1 MVAASTVIHPTA
13 IIEPGAQLAAGVTVG
28 PYSVIGA
35 HVRIGAN
42 TRIGPHCV
50 IDGHTT
56 IGADNHFYR
65 FCSIGGAPQ
74 DKKYANEPTRLV
86 IGDRNTVREYVTF
99 NTGTVQDGGATVI
112 GSDNWV
118 MAYVH
123 VAHDCRIGDHTILAN
138 GVQLGGHVHVGDWAI
153 LGGLT
158 GVHQFSHIGAH
169 SMTGGNS
176 SLMQD
181 IPPYVLGA
189 GNPCKPHG
197 INVEGLK
204 RRGFSAPAIAA
215 LREAY
220 KLIYRR
226 GLTLAAACAAIRARQ
241 AAEPEVADAL
251 QVLLDFLATA
261 TRGIVRA

>member
-1 MVAASTVIHPTA
+1 VPDIHSTALVD
-13 IIEPGAQLAAGVTVG
+13 PGAQLDEGVEIG
-28 PYSVIGA
+28 PYSVVGPN
-35 HVRIGAN
+35 VRIGAG

-50 IDGHTT
+50 IDGHTV
-56 IGADNHFYR
+56 IGRNNLFYR
-65 FCSIGGAPQ
+65 FCSIGGMPQ
-74 DKKYANEPTRLV
+74 DKKYAGEPTRLV
-86 IGDRNTVREYVTF
+86 IGDGNTVREYVTF
-99 NTGTVQDGGATVI
+99 NTGTVQDGGVTTV
-112 GSDNWV
+112 GHDNWI

-123 VAHDCRIGDHTILAN
+123 VAHDCHIGDHTIIAN
-138 GVQLGGHVHVGDWAI
+138 SVQLGGHVHVGDWAI

-158 GVHQFSHIGAH
+158 GVHQFSRIGAH

-204 RRGFSAPAIAA
+204 RRGFDPVAISA

-226 GLTLAAACAAIRARQ
+226 GLTLDEARASIQ
-241 AAEPEVADAL
+241 AHQQAEPEAADAL
-251 QVLLDFLATA
+251 QVLLDFLAA
-261 TRGIVRA
+261 STRGIVRA